1 MRKKP
6 ISKESLKDMENRL
19 DELESKVKNH
29 SRIIVM
35 QTAFWVAAFCAAI
48 IFY

>member
-6 ISKESLKDMENRL
+6 ISKEDLDNMQSKLNTLEKQLKT
-19 DELESKVKNH
+19 H

-35 QTAFWVAAFCAAI
+35 QTAFWVAAICAAI